1 MCLPVSRR
9 RIHILSWPLSG
20 DGSVLFHLHPDFRI
34 GQYKQRL
41 ERCMWDVEQGPFTTR
56 NTQTQLRRLTAKAT
70 SSTLI
75 VMETVSALKGLTP

>member
-1 MCLPVSRR
+1 
-9 RIHILSWPLSG
+9 
-20 DGSVLFHLHPDFRI
+20 
-34 GQYKQRL
+34 
-41 ERCMWDVEQGPFTTR
+41 MWDVEQGPFTTR